1 MNRHFSAVYRRL
13 GGTFPRP
20 LVEVSAAVVYILLP
34 VWSKQPCVQTPSEDG
49 VAPSSA
55 IANVSTSTVDD
66 ATTCTYVERRLEA
79 IPRIGIFHVGGD
91 WAINWSRSQEGT
103 ANVIIENHVQPLP
116 FFGILAGLASEMGD
130 DGTIVQRVDVY
141 CSPIPDWVGK
151 QGYSPSSWIGA
162 WQ

>member
-1 MNRHFSAVYRRL
+1 M
-13 GGTFPRP
+13 T
-20 LVEVSAAVVYILLP
+20 
-34 VWSKQPCVQTPSEDG
+34 
-49 VAPSSA
+49 
-55 IANVSTSTVDD
+55 
-66 ATTCTYVERRLEA
+66 
-79 IPRIGIFHVGGD
+79 
-91 WAINWSRSQEGT
+91 NWSRSQEGT